1 MSEENKNLEENAQE
15 LNETAEISAETE
27 EAAENAE
34 ASAEAEEASVKEKT
48 SRKHKHKFNMRS
60 LKYGTMSVVLT
71 IVFIGV
77 LVAVNV
83 IVGLISERFDTTA
96 DLTDTGIYTLEE
108 STHEYVANL
117 DKDVTITVLNSEKS
131 FESLGEIYKQVNELL
146 KKFEMAND
154 RVKLEYIVL
163 AQNPNYSSRFKGE
176 TLSDNYIVV
185 ECEATGRHKT
195 LTPYDY
201 FTFNE
206 QYLTYYQQYV
216 VEGSNIEQEAV
227 SALMAVTNDDPV
239 RVAFTEG
246 YGESSAY
253 YGELYN
259 LLDKNGYD
267 VETINLTQISEIDA
281 GIEYVVVFAPT
292 MDYDNDNLA
301 KLDKFLDNGGN
312 FGKNVLYFASTSQPQ
327 TPNIEKFLND
337 WGLSVGYSGVG
348 QTDASHCM
356 GSGVGYYWHYQ
367 DVQATE
373 YAGDAADSSL
383 YFYAA
388 NIRPVIQIWGGSKG
402 SVEQE
407 VLLNTYDGAF
417 LMPLENNEGWTL
429 ETAESGVFNDAVVAY
444 RTHSTALTR
453 SRLIVFG
460 TETIASSTFMQPS
473 NSVNELF
480 FVNMFNYI
488 SGREQ
493 SVTITPKS
501 FGYTGFEMN
510 AEQAGILGIVLCIVV
525 PVAVIVLGVVIWIRR
540 RHR

>member
-1 MSEENKNLEENAQE
+1 MSEENKNLEETQE
-15 LNETAEISAETE
+15 LAQGNAPEDTQQP
-27 EAAENAE
+27 EAAG
-34 ASAEAEEASVKEKT
+34 ASEKKKPEK
-48 SRKHKHKFNMRS
+48 RGVKFNKRS
-60 LKYGTMSVVLT
+60 FKYGTMSVVLT
-71 IVFIGV
+71 VVFIGA
-77 LVAVNV
+77 LIAVNL
-83 IVGLISERFDTTA
+83 IVGLLSERFDTTA
-96 DLTDTGIYTLEE
+96 DLTDSGIYTLEE
-108 STHEYVANL
+108 STQSFIASV

-131 FESLGEIYKQVNELL
+131 FESLGEMYKQVNELL
-146 KKFEMAND
+146 KKIEMSGSH
-154 RVKLEYIVL
+154 VKLNYIVL

-176 TLSDNYIVV
+176 TLSDNYVVV
-185 ECEATGRHKT
+185 ECEQTGRHKT
-195 LTPYDY
+195 ISPYDY
-201 FTFNE
+201 FTFNQ

-227 SALMAVTNDDPV
+227 SAIMAVTNDSPV

-246 YGESSAY
+246 YGESQTY
-253 YGELYN
+253 YGEFYS
-259 LLDKNGYD
+259 LLEKNGYD
-267 VETINLTQISEIDA
+267 VETINLSQISEID
-281 GIEYVVVFAPT
+281 GEIDYVVVFAPT
-292 MDYDNDNLA
+292 MDYDNDNLT
-301 KLDKFLDNGGN
+301 KLDKFLDNGGH
-312 FGKNVLYFASTSQPQ
+312 FGKNVLYFASTAQPQ
-327 TPNIEKFLND
+327 TPNIEQFLND

-367 DVQATE
+367 NVQSTD
-373 YAGDAADSSL
+373 YAGDAAGSPL

-407 VLLNTYDGAF
+407 VLLTTYDGAF
-417 LMPLENNEGWTL
+417 LMPLEDKEQEGWSL
-429 ETAESGVFNDAVVAY
+429 DTAESGIFNDAVVAY
-444 RTHSTALTR
+444 RTHSTELTR

-460 TETIASSTFMQPS
+460 TETIASSTFLNPT

-493 SVTITPKS
+493 GVTITPKS

-510 AEQAGILGIVLCIVV
+510 AQQAGILGIVLCVV
-525 PVAVIVLGVVIWIRR
+525 IPVVVIVLGIVIWVRR

>member
-1 MSEENKNLEENAQE
+1 MSEENKNLEESQE
-15 LNETAEISAETE
+15 LSESTETSAEVAEAAEETAE
-27 EAAENAE
+27 AAEETAE
-34 ASAEAEEASVKEKT
+34 SSKKEKPKKNK
-48 SRKHKHKFNMRS
+48 RKFNMRS

-96 DLTDTGIYTLEE
+96 DLTDTGIYTLED
-108 STHEYVANL
+108 STHEFVAAL

-131 FESLGEIYKQVNELL
+131 FESLGEMYKQVNELL
-146 KKFEMAND
+146 KKFEMANS
-154 RVKLEYIVL
+154 RVKLDYIVL

-185 ECEATGRHKT
+185 ECEETGRHKT
-195 LTPYDY
+195 ITPFDY

-216 VEGSNIEQEAV
+216 VEGSNIEQETV

-246 YGESSAY
+246 YGESAAY

-267 VETINLTQISEIDA
+267 VETINLTQISEIDT
-281 GIEYVVVFAPT
+281 GIDYVVVFAPT
-292 MDYDNDNLA
+292 MDYDNDNLS

-312 FGKNVLYFASTSQPQ
+312 FGKNVLYFASTAQPQ

-367 DVQATE
+367 EVQPTD
-373 YAGDAADSSL
+373 YAGDAADTSL

-407 VLLNTYDGAF
+407 VLLKTYDGAF
-417 LMPLENNEGWTL
+417 LMPLENQDGWSL
-429 ETAESGVFNDAVVAY
+429 DTAESGVFNDAVVAY

-493 SVTITPKS
+493 GVTITPKS

-510 AEQAGILGIVLCIVV
+510 AQQAGILGIVLCVVIPIV
-525 PVAVIVLGVVIWIRR
+525 VIVLGVVIWIRR